1 MARGSQQ
8 ADVSV
13 LLKIVCAGATEVVQ
27 NYTFW

>member
-8 ADVSV
+8 TDVSV
-13 LLKIVCAGATEVVQ
+13 LLKIVYARVTEVMQ

>member
-8 ADVSV
+8 TDVSV
-13 LLKIVCAGATEVVQ
+13 LLKIVCARVTEVMQ